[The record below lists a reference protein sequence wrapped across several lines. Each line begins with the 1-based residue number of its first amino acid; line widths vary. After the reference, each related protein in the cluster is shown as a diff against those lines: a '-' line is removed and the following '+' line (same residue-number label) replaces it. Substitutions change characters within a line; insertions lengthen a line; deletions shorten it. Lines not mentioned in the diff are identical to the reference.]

1 MQLIFGI
8 SVVSKTGLIQLCHP
22 VLGAAATVALAAA
35 ALEFFNPAGALI
47 TS

>member
-1 MQLIFGI
+1 MQLIFDI
-8 SVVSKTGLIQLCHP
+8 KVVSETGLIQMCHP
-22 VLGAAATVALAAA
+22 VPGAAATVALAAA